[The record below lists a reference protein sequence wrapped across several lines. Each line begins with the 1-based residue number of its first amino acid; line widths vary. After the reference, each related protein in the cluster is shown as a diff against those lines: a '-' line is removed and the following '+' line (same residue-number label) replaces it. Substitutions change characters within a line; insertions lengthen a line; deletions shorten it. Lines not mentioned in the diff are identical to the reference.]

1 MGDTLHKMQVII
13 EATTEPLKKGME
25 NSRREVKKSV
35 EEIQKETEKIKNPF
49 KGMESKA
56 LQPVRNTLNKIREM
70 LSRNPVK
77 NFQIKAGIKVPTEE
91 YQQLNSTIQ
100 KTQTQL
106 NKYYERRDK
115 MSDLGV
121 DQESMSWRSLAYD
134 IEGAERK
141 LRMYET
147 DKKHMES
154 SNTDVK
160 RPVSLPKQ
168 ALNFGTGIFKGIGAT
183 VSKGWGGFT
192 KLLGGVGN
200 VASSFIGVIRKCS
213 GAYAAL
219 IQKFT
224 SGIPFLNRTKSSFN
238 GLGTSGRGLTGI
250 LKTIGMTAK
259 FMFASFVIRG
269 AVDGAKQGFQNLAQ
283 YSGETNRSLS
293 LLMSSLTQL
302 KNSLATAFAPILNVV
317 APILNSF
324 IQTVINV
331 VNSIGQL
338 MGALT
343 GKTTMV
349 TAKKVN
355 QDYAASL
362 NSTSTGLKNNAK
374 NADTASKAAKQ
385 YQRTLLGFD
394 QINKLNDDSDS
405 SGSGGTGSGTDTS
418 PLGGVNDMFQTT
430 AIKSRFKDLAK
441 LIKDS
446 WKSGDFT
453 ELGAMVGNKLNEAL
467 ERIPWGK
474 IQNTCNKI
482 AKSIATFLNGFIEAA
497 DWKLV
502 GNTFSKGLNT
512 AFGFVDTFA
521 KNFHWNS
528 LGKAIGD
535 GINGALEG
543 LDWNLIKGT
552 VHDTVF
558 GLVSTLNTAIA
569 TTNWS
574 VVGKTVGECFNTRL
588 EALYTTVH
596 NFNWRG
602 LGTALADL
610 VTNTVKTIDT
620 GKIGQTLSDGIK
632 GFFDFAIS
640 AIEHM
645 DWWSMGDT
653 IYNKAKDLMVNIDWS
668 GIADRVFETI
678 GAAFGGFAA
687 FIGGIFK
694 NAVADATVRSIKFT
708 GGSEGEDDFS
718 LGSTMS
724 QYIEVTIPG
733 KGLVVE
739 GTEMLLQIGMDVN
752 GKTEYIPMG
761 YFTAGKSQK
770 TDDQITFTAYDR
782 MMNTERTFSMNGT
795 TTNTVAVL
803 KKIAEITGVPIVTTG
818 LTAISMKVPKGYSCR
833 EVLSYVAQLYGA
845 FAVCNRIGQIELHT
859 YVDSAYKIGAG
870 RYWGNFEHNDYAF
883 NVTRMVCAT
892 GENKNGTSIS
902 ITAGSGTRSI
912 SLSNPFMTQAVLNKI
927 LASFKNF
934 SYMPG
939 TLKMLGDPRLDPWD
953 ILTVTDLFGNT
964 YKVPIMKLDW
974 EYDGGLTY
982 SVEAVGLSEE
992 ETNADYK
999 GPQTKEMERYYAQ
1012 LVMIDRAMINKLD
1025 VETAKITYASIKELD
1040 VVKENV
1046 EESDAK
1052 KANIDLANVNNAW
1065 IEKGVLKDGSIGTAA
1080 IHEGAVTNAKIAD
1093 ATIEAAK
1100 IKSINAG
1107 SIVAGTIKTERLIIT
1122 GPDGQ
1127 DSIVKAINIANGVS
1141 EAEVNGQKV
1150 QAASIDV
1157 VDLSA
1162 FQAKIAQFDM
1172 SQNAIYS
1179 GKLAINDPTSGV
1191 YISTTGFG
1199 LGDGAL
1205 TSKKESPIQM
1215 YADGIFKLKGKNSSL
1230 EFNPVTDM
1238 LDINVSNFRIGSK
1251 EAATVDNTIK
1261 STLEQ
1266 FYLSTSPTSL
1276 VGGSWSNNQPTWTEG
1291 KYIWRRNFVTYGDD
1305 RTEFTPSENG
1315 VCITGN
1321 TGAQGARG
1329 PQGAAGP
1336 KGETGAQG
1344 PQGATGPKGETGP
1357 QGPQGIQGVKGAD
1370 GKTYYTWVKY
1380 ADSPTSGMSDNPSGK
1395 KYIGFAYNKTTGTE
1409 STSYSD
1415 YSWSLIKGEK
1425 GDKGSTGDTG
1435 AQGATGNGI
1444 KSITYYYARTTSQT
1458 APSAGNIT
1466 STTMPSIDA
1475 TNKYLWQKEVIN
1487 YTNNTNQTTVL
1498 LLAVYGNTGARGPQG
1513 AAGPQGPSG
1522 PKGETGARGPQGN
1535 PGSTGPQGVSVT
1547 TIKDQWYKSTSNTA
1561 QAGGS
1566 WSDTQPN
1573 WESGKYIWTR
1583 SHITFSNGNTTT
1595 TNPVL
1600 ANAINNANAN
1610 ASNAVSTANT
1620 ANSTANTAK
1629 STASNAAST
1638 ANAAKSTADNAK
1650 NTANSANNK
1659 IDNLKVGGRNL
1670 WKKTKEYDAK
1680 NDTFWVD
1687 NNNGVRGLASLP
1699 YTTVNGFGV
1708 QRIYNSFMDISQAS
1722 R

>member
-200 VASSFIGVIRKCS
+200 VASSFTGVIRKCS

-430 AIKSRFKDLAK
+430 AIKSHFKDLAK

-528 LGKAIGD
+528 LGKA
-535 GINGALEG
+535 
-543 LDWNLIKGT
+543 K
-552 VHDTVF
+552 
-558 GLVSTLNTAIA
+558 
-569 TTNWS
+569 
-574 VVGKTVGECFNTRL
+574 
-588 EALYTTVH
+588 
-596 NFNWRG
+596 
-602 LGTALADL
+602 
-610 VTNTVKTIDT
+610 
-620 GKIGQTLSDGIK
+620 
-632 GFFDFAIS
+632 
-640 AIEHM
+640 
-645 DWWSMGDT
+645 
-653 IYNKAKDLMVNIDWS
+653 
-668 GIADRVFETI
+668 
-678 GAAFGGFAA
+678 
-687 FIGGIFK
+687 
-694 NAVADATVRSIKFT
+694 
-708 GGSEGEDDFS
+708 
-718 LGSTMS
+718 
-724 QYIEVTIPG
+724 
-733 KGLVVE
+733 
-739 GTEMLLQIGMDVN
+739 
-752 GKTEYIPMG
+752 
-761 YFTAGKSQK
+761 
-770 TDDQITFTAYDR
+770 
-782 MMNTERTFSMNGT
+782 
-795 TTNTVAVL
+795 
-803 KKIAEITGVPIVTTG
+803 
-818 LTAISMKVPKGYSCR
+818 
-833 EVLSYVAQLYGA
+833 
-845 FAVCNRIGQIELHT
+845 
-859 YVDSAYKIGAG
+859 
-870 RYWGNFEHNDYAF
+870 
-883 NVTRMVCAT
+883 
-892 GENKNGTSIS
+892 
-902 ITAGSGTRSI
+902 
-912 SLSNPFMTQAVLNKI
+912 
-927 LASFKNF
+927 
-934 SYMPG
+934 
-939 TLKMLGDPRLDPWD
+939 
-953 ILTVTDLFGNT
+953 
-964 YKVPIMKLDW
+964 
-974 EYDGGLTY
+974 
-982 SVEAVGLSEE
+982 
-992 ETNADYK
+992 
-999 GPQTKEMERYYAQ
+999 
-1012 LVMIDRAMINKLD
+1012 
-1025 VETAKITYASIKELD
+1025 
-1040 VVKENV
+1040 
-1046 EESDAK
+1046 
-1052 KANIDLANVNNAW
+1052 
-1065 IEKGVLKDGSIGTAA
+1065 
-1080 IHEGAVTNAKIAD
+1080 
-1093 ATIEAAK
+1093 
-1100 IKSINAG
+1100 
-1107 SIVAGTIKTERLIIT
+1107 
-1122 GPDGQ
+1122 
-1127 DSIVKAINIANGVS
+1127 INI
-1141 EAEVNGQKV
+1141 
-1150 QAASIDV
+1150 
-1157 VDLSA
+1157 
-1162 FQAKIAQFDM
+1162 
-1172 SQNAIYS
+1172 
-1179 GKLAINDPTSGV
+1179 
-1191 YISTTGFG
+1191 
-1199 LGDGAL
+1199 
-1205 TSKKESPIQM
+1205 
-1215 YADGIFKLKGKNSSL
+1215 
-1230 EFNPVTDM
+1230 
-1238 LDINVSNFRIGSK
+1238 
-1251 EAATVDNTIK
+1251 
-1261 STLEQ
+1261 
-1266 FYLSTSPTSL
+1266 FY
-1276 VGGSWSNNQPTWTEG
+1276 V
-1291 KYIWRRNFVTYGDD
+1291 
-1305 RTEFTPSENG
+1305 
-1315 VCITGN
+1315 
-1321 TGAQGARG
+1321 
-1329 PQGAAGP
+1329 
-1336 KGETGAQG
+1336 
-1344 PQGATGPKGETGP
+1344 
-1357 QGPQGIQGVKGAD
+1357 
-1370 GKTYYTWVKY
+1370 
-1380 ADSPTSGMSDNPSGK
+1380 
-1395 KYIGFAYNKTTGTE
+1395 
-1409 STSYSD
+1409 
-1415 YSWSLIKGEK
+1415 
-1425 GDKGSTGDTG
+1425 
-1435 AQGATGNGI
+1435 
-1444 KSITYYYARTTSQT
+1444 
-1458 APSAGNIT
+1458 
-1466 STTMPSIDA
+1466 
-1475 TNKYLWQKEVIN
+1475 
-1487 YTNNTNQTTVL
+1487 
-1498 LLAVYGNTGARGPQG
+1498 
-1513 AAGPQGPSG
+1513 
-1522 PKGETGARGPQGN
+1522 
-1535 PGSTGPQGVSVT
+1535 
-1547 TIKDQWYKSTSNTA
+1547 
-1561 QAGGS
+1561 
-1566 WSDTQPN
+1566 
-1573 WESGKYIWTR
+1573 
-1583 SHITFSNGNTTT
+1583 
-1595 TNPVL
+1595 
-1600 ANAINNANAN
+1600 
-1610 ASNAVSTANT
+1610 
-1620 ANSTANTAK
+1620 
-1629 STASNAAST
+1629 
-1638 ANAAKSTADNAK
+1638 
-1650 NTANSANNK
+1650 
-1659 IDNLKVGGRNL
+1659 
-1670 WKKTKEYDAK
+1670 
-1680 NDTFWVD
+1680 
-1687 NNNGVRGLASLP
+1687 
-1699 YTTVNGFGV
+1699 
-1708 QRIYNSFMDISQAS
+1708 
-1722 R
+1722 

>member
-13 EATTEPLKKGME
+13 EATTSPLKKEME

-35 EEIQKETEKIKNPF
+35 EEIQKETEKVKNPF

-77 NFQIKAGIKVPTEE
+77 NFQIKAGIKVLTEE
-91 YQQLNSTIQ
+91 YQQLQEKTMKAQ
-100 KTQTQL
+100 KL
-106 NKYYERRDK
+106 LDG
-115 MSDLGV
+115 L
-121 DQESMSWRSLAYD
+121 QEKKQKFEGSGKSKENQQWQSLAYD
-134 IEGAERK
+134 IEHAKKKLTEYKTAAAGMRKSGTAFEEKPTNEYLNIQNSIKAVNEQIRKYEAKGDKLEAAGVKKESKQWQNLKYDIDQAYTQLWEYEDKAKELEKSGKATKKAPTEEYKNLQKDILQVRQELERYQEKEEK
-141 LRMYET
+141 LQTLGVSKESQEW
-147 DKKHMES
+147 KKLKNDIASAQRKVNEYQTEAAKMQKN
-154 SNTDVK
+154 NTDVK
-160 RPVSLPKQ
+160 RPVSLPRQ
-168 ALNFGTGIFKGIGAT
+168 ALNFGTGIFKGIRT
-183 VSKGWGGFT
+183 IVSKGWGGFT
-192 KLLGGVGN
+192 KLLGGIGN
-200 VASSFIGVIRKCS
+200 IASSFSGVIRKCS

-405 SGSGGTGSGTDTS
+405 SGSGGAGSGTDTS

-528 LGKAIGD
+528 LGKAIRD

-569 TTNWS
+569 TTNWI

-596 NFNWRG
+596 NFNWRD

-694 NAVADATVRSIKFT
+694 NAVADARKYIIKHFTEAGKFT
-708 GGSEGEDDFS
+708 WEGFKNGVVQSFKDIGTWIKAHIFKPFINGFKKAFGIHSPSTVMRTQGGYVISGLFNGMKAGLPAVLSWIAKIPGQTKERLGNAKTWLRGKGNAAIIGLKNGWEAVRESTFLSRVKKISSQSFNAIGDIKSKVTPKGRDIISGMRTGLNNNWSS
-718 LGSTMS
+718 LSGILSN
-724 QYIEVTIPG
+724 IPG
-733 KGLVVE
+733 KVANAIPSLYTVGQNVIQ
-739 GTEMLLQIGMDVN
+739 TFAN
-752 GKTEYIPMG
+752 GFSSIHIPMPHIG
-761 YFTAGKSQK
+761 WDWEGGSIKIGNFKFSLPRFNLSWYANGGFPGMGEMFVARESGPELVGRMGNRSAVANNNQIIAGIRAGVFEAVVNAFESMQGRN
-770 TDDQITFTAYDR
+770 DR
-782 MMNTERTFSMNGT
+782 
-795 TTNTVAVL
+795 
-803 KKIAEITGVPIVTTG
+803 
-818 LTAISMKVPKGYSCR
+818 
-833 EVLSYVAQLYGA
+833 
-845 FAVCNRIGQIELHT
+845 GQELHI
-859 YVDSAYKIGAG
+859 YLEG
-870 RYWGNFEHNDYAF
+870 
-883 NVTRMVCAT
+883 
-892 GENKNGTSIS
+892 
-902 ITAGSGTRSI
+902 
-912 SLSNPFMTQAVLNKI
+912 
-927 LASFKNF
+927 
-934 SYMPG
+934 
-939 TLKMLGDPRLDPWD
+939 
-953 ILTVTDLFGNT
+953 
-964 YKVPIMKLDW
+964 
-974 EYDGGLTY
+974 
-982 SVEAVGLSEE
+982 
-992 ETNADYK
+992 
-999 GPQTKEMERYYAQ
+999 
-1012 LVMIDRAMINKLD
+1012 
-1025 VETAKITYASIKELD
+1025 
-1040 VVKENV
+1040 
-1046 EESDAK
+1046 DAK
-1052 KANIDLANVNNAW
+1052 KLFKVIRQEGNNYQ
-1065 IEKGVLKDGSIGTAA
+1065 KQ
-1080 IHEGAVTNAKIAD
+1080 
-1093 ATIEAAK
+1093 
-1100 IKSINAG
+1100 
-1107 SIVAGTIKTERLIIT
+1107 T
-1122 GPDGQ
+1122 G
-1127 DSIVKAINIANGVS
+1127 
-1141 EAEVNGQKV
+1141 
-1150 QAASIDV
+1150 
-1157 VDLSA
+1157 
-1162 FQAKIAQFDM
+1162 
-1172 SQNAIYS
+1172 
-1179 GKLAINDPTSGV
+1179 
-1191 YISTTGFG
+1191 
-1199 LGDGAL
+1199 
-1205 TSKKESPIQM
+1205 
-1215 YADGIFKLKGKNSSL
+1215 
-1230 EFNPVTDM
+1230 NPV
-1238 LDINVSNFRIGSK
+1238 
-1251 EAATVDNTIK
+1251 
-1261 STLEQ
+1261 
-1266 FYLSTSPTSL
+1266 
-1276 VGGSWSNNQPTWTEG
+1276 
-1291 KYIWRRNFVTYGDD
+1291 
-1305 RTEFTPSENG
+1305 
-1315 VCITGN
+1315 
-1321 TGAQGARG
+1321 
-1329 PQGAAGP
+1329 
-1336 KGETGAQG
+1336 
-1344 PQGATGPKGETGP
+1344 
-1357 QGPQGIQGVKGAD
+1357 
-1370 GKTYYTWVKY
+1370 
-1380 ADSPTSGMSDNPSGK
+1380 
-1395 KYIGFAYNKTTGTE
+1395 
-1409 STSYSD
+1409 
-1415 YSWSLIKGEK
+1415 
-1425 GDKGSTGDTG
+1425 
-1435 AQGATGNGI
+1435 
-1444 KSITYYYARTTSQT
+1444 
-1458 APSAGNIT
+1458 
-1466 STTMPSIDA
+1466 
-1475 TNKYLWQKEVIN
+1475 
-1487 YTNNTNQTTVL
+1487 
-1498 LLAVYGNTGARGPQG
+1498 
-1513 AAGPQGPSG
+1513 
-1522 PKGETGARGPQGN
+1522 
-1535 PGSTGPQGVSVT
+1535 
-1547 TIKDQWYKSTSNTA
+1547 
-1561 QAGGS
+1561 
-1566 WSDTQPN
+1566 
-1573 WESGKYIWTR
+1573 
-1583 SHITFSNGNTTT
+1583 
-1595 TNPVL
+1595 
-1600 ANAINNANAN
+1600 
-1610 ASNAVSTANT
+1610 
-1620 ANSTANTAK
+1620 
-1629 STASNAAST
+1629 
-1638 ANAAKSTADNAK
+1638 
-1650 NTANSANNK
+1650 
-1659 IDNLKVGGRNL
+1659 
-1670 WKKTKEYDAK
+1670 
-1680 NDTFWVD
+1680 
-1687 NNNGVRGLASLP
+1687 
-1699 YTTVNGFGV
+1699 FG
-1708 QRIYNSFMDISQAS
+1708 
-1722 R
+1722 

>member
-35 EEIQKETEKIKNPF
+35 EEIQKETEKVKNPF

-200 VASSFIGVIRKCS
+200 VASSFSGVIRKCS

-238 GLGTSGRGLTGI
+238 GLGTSGRGLPGI

-349 TAKKVN
+349 MAKKVN

-482 AKSIATFLNGFIEAA
+482 AKSIATFLNGFIEAT

-620 GKIGQTLSDGIK
+620 EKIGQTLSDGIK

-678 GAAFGGFAA
+678 GAAFGGGCC
-687 FIGGIFK
+687 I
-694 NAVADATVRSIKFT
+694 
-708 GGSEGEDDFS
+708 
-718 LGSTMS
+718 
-724 QYIEVTIPG
+724 YW
-733 KGLVVE
+733 
-739 GTEMLLQIGMDVN
+739 
-752 GKTEYIPMG
+752 
-761 YFTAGKSQK
+761 
-770 TDDQITFTAYDR
+770 
-782 MMNTERTFSMNGT
+782 
-795 TTNTVAVL
+795 
-803 KKIAEITGVPIVTTG
+803 
-818 LTAISMKVPKGYSCR
+818 
-833 EVLSYVAQLYGA
+833 
-845 FAVCNRIGQIELHT
+845 
-859 YVDSAYKIGAG
+859 
-870 RYWGNFEHNDYAF
+870 RY
-883 NVTRMVCAT
+883 
-892 GENKNGTSIS
+892 
-902 ITAGSGTRSI
+902 
-912 SLSNPFMTQAVLNKI
+912 L
-927 LASFKNF
+927 
-934 SYMPG
+934 
-939 TLKMLGDPRLDPWD
+939 
-953 ILTVTDLFGNT
+953 
-964 YKVPIMKLDW
+964 
-974 EYDGGLTY
+974 
-982 SVEAVGLSEE
+982 
-992 ETNADYK
+992 
-999 GPQTKEMERYYAQ
+999 
-1012 LVMIDRAMINKLD
+1012 
-1025 VETAKITYASIKELD
+1025 
-1040 VVKENV
+1040 
-1046 EESDAK
+1046 
-1052 KANIDLANVNNAW
+1052 
-1065 IEKGVLKDGSIGTAA
+1065 
-1080 IHEGAVTNAKIAD
+1080 
-1093 ATIEAAK
+1093 
-1100 IKSINAG
+1100 
-1107 SIVAGTIKTERLIIT
+1107 
-1122 GPDGQ
+1122 
-1127 DSIVKAINIANGVS
+1127 
-1141 EAEVNGQKV
+1141 
-1150 QAASIDV
+1150 
-1157 VDLSA
+1157 
-1162 FQAKIAQFDM
+1162 
-1172 SQNAIYS
+1172 
-1179 GKLAINDPTSGV
+1179 
-1191 YISTTGFG
+1191 
-1199 LGDGAL
+1199 
-1205 TSKKESPIQM
+1205 
-1215 YADGIFKLKGKNSSL
+1215 
-1230 EFNPVTDM
+1230 
-1238 LDINVSNFRIGSK
+1238 
-1251 EAATVDNTIK
+1251 
-1261 STLEQ
+1261 
-1266 FYLSTSPTSL
+1266 
-1276 VGGSWSNNQPTWTEG
+1276 
-1291 KYIWRRNFVTYGDD
+1291 
-1305 RTEFTPSENG
+1305 
-1315 VCITGN
+1315 
-1321 TGAQGARG
+1321 
-1329 PQGAAGP
+1329 
-1336 KGETGAQG
+1336 
-1344 PQGATGPKGETGP
+1344 
-1357 QGPQGIQGVKGAD
+1357 
-1370 GKTYYTWVKY
+1370 
-1380 ADSPTSGMSDNPSGK
+1380 
-1395 KYIGFAYNKTTGTE
+1395 
-1409 STSYSD
+1409 
-1415 YSWSLIKGEK
+1415 
-1425 GDKGSTGDTG
+1425 
-1435 AQGATGNGI
+1435 
-1444 KSITYYYARTTSQT
+1444 
-1458 APSAGNIT
+1458 
-1466 STTMPSIDA
+1466 
-1475 TNKYLWQKEVIN
+1475 
-1487 YTNNTNQTTVL
+1487 
-1498 LLAVYGNTGARGPQG
+1498 
-1513 AAGPQGPSG
+1513 
-1522 PKGETGARGPQGN
+1522 
-1535 PGSTGPQGVSVT
+1535 
-1547 TIKDQWYKSTSNTA
+1547 
-1561 QAGGS
+1561 
-1566 WSDTQPN
+1566 
-1573 WESGKYIWTR
+1573 
-1583 SHITFSNGNTTT
+1583 
-1595 TNPVL
+1595 
-1600 ANAINNANAN
+1600 
-1610 ASNAVSTANT
+1610 
-1620 ANSTANTAK
+1620 
-1629 STASNAAST
+1629 
-1638 ANAAKSTADNAK
+1638 
-1650 NTANSANNK
+1650 
-1659 IDNLKVGGRNL
+1659 
-1670 WKKTKEYDAK
+1670 
-1680 NDTFWVD
+1680 
-1687 NNNGVRGLASLP
+1687 
-1699 YTTVNGFGV
+1699 
-1708 QRIYNSFMDISQAS
+1708 
-1722 R
+1722 

>member
-13 EATTEPLKKGME
+13 EAITEPLKKGME

-362 NSTSTGLKNNAK
+362 NSTS
-374 NADTASKAAKQ
+374 
-385 YQRTLLGFD
+385 
-394 QINKLNDDSDS
+394 
-405 SGSGGTGSGTDTS
+405 
-418 PLGGVNDMFQTT
+418 
-430 AIKSRFKDLAK
+430 
-441 LIKDS
+441 
-446 WKSGDFT
+446 
-453 ELGAMVGNKLNEAL
+453 
-467 ERIPWGK
+467 
-474 IQNTCNKI
+474 
-482 AKSIATFLNGFIEAA
+482 KSIATFLNGFIEAA

-694 NAVADATVRSIKFT
+694 NAVADARKYIIKHFTEAGKFT
-708 GGSEGEDDFS
+708 WEGFKNGVVQSFKDIGTWIKAHIFKPFINGFKKAFGIHSPSTVMRTQGGYVISGLFNGMKAGLPAVLSWIAKLPGQTKERLGNAKTWLRGKGNAAITGLKNGWEAVRESTFLSRVKKIASQSFNAIGDIKSKVTPKGRDIISGMRTGLNNNWSS
-718 LGSTMS
+718 LSGILSN
-724 QYIEVTIPG
+724 IPG
-733 KGLVVE
+733 KVANAIPSLYTVGQNVIQ
-739 GTEMLLQIGMDVN
+739 TFAN
-752 GKTEYIPMG
+752 GFSSIHIPMPHINWDWEG
-761 YFTAGKSQK
+761 GSIKIGNFKFSLPRFNLSWYANGGFPGMGEMFVARESGPELVGRMGNRSAVANNNQIIAGIRAGVFEAVVNAFESMQGRN
-770 TDDQITFTAYDR
+770 DR
-782 MMNTERTFSMNGT
+782 
-795 TTNTVAVL
+795 
-803 KKIAEITGVPIVTTG
+803 
-818 LTAISMKVPKGYSCR
+818 
-833 EVLSYVAQLYGA
+833 
-845 FAVCNRIGQIELHT
+845 GQELHI
-859 YVDSAYKIGAG
+859 YLEG
-870 RYWGNFEHNDYAF
+870 
-883 NVTRMVCAT
+883 
-892 GENKNGTSIS
+892 
-902 ITAGSGTRSI
+902 
-912 SLSNPFMTQAVLNKI
+912 
-927 LASFKNF
+927 
-934 SYMPG
+934 
-939 TLKMLGDPRLDPWD
+939 
-953 ILTVTDLFGNT
+953 
-964 YKVPIMKLDW
+964 
-974 EYDGGLTY
+974 
-982 SVEAVGLSEE
+982 
-992 ETNADYK
+992 
-999 GPQTKEMERYYAQ
+999 
-1012 LVMIDRAMINKLD
+1012 
-1025 VETAKITYASIKELD
+1025 
-1040 VVKENV
+1040 
-1046 EESDAK
+1046 DAK
-1052 KANIDLANVNNAW
+1052 KLFKVIRQEGNNYQ
-1065 IEKGVLKDGSIGTAA
+1065 KQ
-1080 IHEGAVTNAKIAD
+1080 
-1093 ATIEAAK
+1093 
-1100 IKSINAG
+1100 
-1107 SIVAGTIKTERLIIT
+1107 T
-1122 GPDGQ
+1122 G
-1127 DSIVKAINIANGVS
+1127 
-1141 EAEVNGQKV
+1141 
-1150 QAASIDV
+1150 
-1157 VDLSA
+1157 
-1162 FQAKIAQFDM
+1162 
-1172 SQNAIYS
+1172 
-1179 GKLAINDPTSGV
+1179 
-1191 YISTTGFG
+1191 
-1199 LGDGAL
+1199 
-1205 TSKKESPIQM
+1205 
-1215 YADGIFKLKGKNSSL
+1215 
-1230 EFNPVTDM
+1230 NPV
-1238 LDINVSNFRIGSK
+1238 
-1251 EAATVDNTIK
+1251 
-1261 STLEQ
+1261 
-1266 FYLSTSPTSL
+1266 
-1276 VGGSWSNNQPTWTEG
+1276 
-1291 KYIWRRNFVTYGDD
+1291 
-1305 RTEFTPSENG
+1305 
-1315 VCITGN
+1315 
-1321 TGAQGARG
+1321 
-1329 PQGAAGP
+1329 
-1336 KGETGAQG
+1336 
-1344 PQGATGPKGETGP
+1344 
-1357 QGPQGIQGVKGAD
+1357 
-1370 GKTYYTWVKY
+1370 
-1380 ADSPTSGMSDNPSGK
+1380 
-1395 KYIGFAYNKTTGTE
+1395 
-1409 STSYSD
+1409 
-1415 YSWSLIKGEK
+1415 
-1425 GDKGSTGDTG
+1425 
-1435 AQGATGNGI
+1435 
-1444 KSITYYYARTTSQT
+1444 
-1458 APSAGNIT
+1458 
-1466 STTMPSIDA
+1466 
-1475 TNKYLWQKEVIN
+1475 
-1487 YTNNTNQTTVL
+1487 
-1498 LLAVYGNTGARGPQG
+1498 
-1513 AAGPQGPSG
+1513 
-1522 PKGETGARGPQGN
+1522 
-1535 PGSTGPQGVSVT
+1535 
-1547 TIKDQWYKSTSNTA
+1547 
-1561 QAGGS
+1561 
-1566 WSDTQPN
+1566 
-1573 WESGKYIWTR
+1573 
-1583 SHITFSNGNTTT
+1583 
-1595 TNPVL
+1595 
-1600 ANAINNANAN
+1600 
-1610 ASNAVSTANT
+1610 
-1620 ANSTANTAK
+1620 
-1629 STASNAAST
+1629 
-1638 ANAAKSTADNAK
+1638 
-1650 NTANSANNK
+1650 
-1659 IDNLKVGGRNL
+1659 
-1670 WKKTKEYDAK
+1670 
-1680 NDTFWVD
+1680 
-1687 NNNGVRGLASLP
+1687 
-1699 YTTVNGFGV
+1699 FG
-1708 QRIYNSFMDISQAS
+1708 
-1722 R
+1722 